1 MKTLIIGSDTCTGEE
16 KQFLDFM
23 QKNYPEIYSS
33 IENTVTNNTL
43 QLLARIYNYSPAQA
57 SKFLSDIV
65 GVPVEIG
72 IEIYQ
77 QERASESVPDGTI
90 IQRSFKVLVESKVD
104 SGVNKDQ
111 ILRHAKT
118 FTGETQ
124 KILLL
129 LTVQRLDHS
138 VERSIA
144 AKITKE
150 HPGVLFRNVTYES
163 ICSAVQGLFQPYENE
178 MRSLVDDY
186 VEYCNDTGLFDQS
199 QYLMRIV
206 PCGDSVDLN
215 KKYGMYFHPSDR
227 GYTKHS
233 YVGVYANKAVQCL
246 WAIDSVFDVEYE
258 GEEITRTL
266 VQGRDTDEYDDR
278 IKAMIAEAKIV
289 CDYNIESGHR
299 FFCGKEAIP
308 TNYVKV
314 SSGGIQGA
322 RFVNLNEV
330 VGQFEEDSEL
340 AQRLTEKTWE

>member
-1 MKTLIIGSDTCTGEE
+1 MSKIHYF
-16 KQFLDFM
+16 QR
-23 QKNYPEIYSS
+23 YSS

-57 SKFLSDIV
+57 SKCLSDIV
-65 GVPVEIG
+65 EVPVEIG

-90 IQRSFKVLVESKVD
+90 IQRSFKVLIESKVD
-104 SGVNKDQ
+104 SGVNEDQ
-111 ILRHAKT
+111 LLRHTKT
-118 FTGETQ
+118 FTGEAQ

-138 VERSIA
+138 VERNIA
-144 AKITKE
+144 AKIAKE
-150 HPGVLFRNVTYES
+150 HPGVLFRNVTYEA

-178 MRSLVDDY
+178 MKSLVDDY

-199 QYLMRIV
+199 PYLMRIV
-206 PCGDSVDLN
+206 PCGDSVGLN

-233 YVGVYANKAVQCL
+233 YVGVYASKAVQWL
-246 WAIDSVFDVEYE
+246 WAIDAVFDVEYA
-258 GEEITRTL
+258 GNKITRTL

-278 IKAMIAEAKIV
+278 IKAMILEAKVV
-289 CDYNIESGHR
+289 CDYDIENGHR
-299 FFCGKEAIP
+299 FFCGKAAIP

-322 RFVNLNEV
+322 RFVNLKDV
-330 VGQFEEDSEL
+330 AGQFKDDKEL
-340 AQRLTEKTWE
+340 AQRLAEKTWE

>member
-1 MKTLIIGSDTCTGEE
+1 MSKIHYF
-16 KQFLDFM
+16 QR
-23 QKNYPEIYSS
+23 YSS

-65 GVPVEIG
+65 GHSVEIG

-104 SGVNKDQ
+104 SGVNEDQ
-111 ILRHAKT
+111 LLRHTKE
-118 FTGETQ
+118 FTGEAQ

-129 LTVQRLDHS
+129 LTVQKLDLS

-144 AKITKE
+144 AKITNE
-150 HPGVLFRNVTYES
+150 HPGVLFKNVTYES

-178 MRSLVDDY
+178 MKSLVDDY

-233 YVGVYANKAVQCL
+233 YVGVYASKAVQCL
-246 WAIDSVFDVEYE
+246 WAIDSVFDVEYD
-258 GEEITRTL
+258 GKKITRTL
-266 VQGRDTDEYDDR
+266 VQGRDTDEYDDK
-278 IKAMIAEAKIV
+278 IKEMIAEAKV
-289 CDYNIESGHR
+289 MCNYDIESGHR
-299 FFCGKEAIP
+299 FFCGKVAIP

-322 RFVNLNEV
+322 RFVNLKEV
-330 VGQFEEDSEL
+330 VGQFKDDIEL
-340 AQRLTEKTWE
+340 ARRLTEKTWE

>member
-1 MKTLIIGSDTCTGEE
+1 MSKIHYF
-16 KQFLDFM
+16 QR
-23 QKNYPEIYSS
+23 YSS

-43 QLLARIYNYSPAQA
+43 QLIARIYNYSPAQA
-57 SKFLSDIV
+57 SKLLSDIV

-90 IQRSFKVLVESKVD
+90 IQRSFKVLVESKVG
-104 SGVNKDQ
+104 SGVIEDQ
-111 ILRHAKT
+111 LLRHTMT
-118 FTGETQ
+118 FTGESQ

-129 LTVQRLDHS
+129 LTVQNLDHDA
-138 VERSIA
+138 ERSIA
-144 AKITKE
+144 AKISKE
-150 HPGVLFRNVTYES
+150 HPGVLFRNVTYEA
-163 ICSAVQGLFQPYENE
+163 ICSVVQGLFQPYEDE
-178 MRSLVDDY
+178 MKSLVDDY

-199 QYLMRIV
+199 RYLMRIV

-215 KKYGMYFHPSDR
+215 KKYGIYFHPSDR
-227 GYTKHS
+227 GYTKHC
-233 YVGVYANKAVQCL
+233 YVGVYASKAVQCL
-246 WAIDSVFDVEYE
+246 WAIDSVFDVECD

-278 IKAMIAEAKIV
+278 IKAMIAEAKTV
-289 CDYNIESGHR
+289 CDYDIESGHR
-299 FFCGKEAIP
+299 FFCGQEAIP

-330 VGQFEEDSEL
+330 IGQFEEDSEL

>member
-1 MKTLIIGSDTCTGEE
+1 MSKIHYF
-16 KQFLDFM
+16 QR
-23 QKNYPEIYSS
+23 YSS

-57 SKFLSDIV
+57 SRFLCDVI

-77 QERASESVPDGTI
+77 QERASESVPDGSI

-104 SGVNKDQ
+104 SGVNVDQ
-111 ILRHAKT
+111 LIRHAKT
-118 FTGETQ
+118 FSAEAQ

-129 LTVQRLDHS
+129 LTVQKLDHN
-138 VERSIA
+138 VEHSIA
-144 AKITKE
+144 AKITEE
-150 HPGVLFRNVTYES
+150 HPGVLFKNITYES
-163 ICSAVQGLFQPYENE
+163 ICSAIQGLFQPYENE
-178 MRSLVDDY
+178 MKSLVDDY

-233 YVGVYANKAVQCL
+233 YVGVYASKAVQCL
-246 WAIDSVFDVEYE
+246 WAIDSVFDVEYD
-258 GEEITRTL
+258 GKQITRSL

-278 IKAMIAEAKIV
+278 IKAMIAEAKVV
-289 CDYNIESGHR
+289 CDYDIESGNR
-299 FFCGKEAIP
+299 FFCGKVAIP

-322 RFVNLNEV
+322 RFVNLKEL
-330 VGQFEEDSEL
+330 VGQFKDEQEL